1 MSDFR
6 TFADDGHKM
15 RAVAPASADV
25 VRRVVLEAASEHPE
39 LVGWKSAICG
49 PIERVPAHVYLE
61 HPNGPKGKNG
71 RGMWR
76 HFGDVR
82 RDSLANLLS
91 DARTLAEQASTAWRK
106 EQAQRPISSEQA
118 SAGCPVCQA
127 LVGFL
132 PHCRECRPN
141 PSGAPLEAQP
151 QAPTD

>member
-6 TFADDGHKM
+6 TFADDGYKM

-49 PIERVPAHVYLE
+49 AIERVYLE
-61 HPNGPKGKNG
+61 HPN
-71 RGMWR
+71 GMWR

-82 RDSLANLLS
+82 RDTLANLLA
-91 DARTLAEQASTAWRK
+91 DARTLAEQAATAWHK
-106 EQAQRPISSEQA
+106 EQAQRPITSEQA